1 MSKNL
6 KTGVVGPAG
15 TASHE
20 AATRLGYKDVAFF
33 RTITDVFV
41 ALENDEIHVGVVPIE
56 NIIRGNVGDTL
67 DGMYD
72 FEPKVIGEAVVP
84 IALCIASKAKK
95 KSDVKVVLSDQR
107 AIAQCLFYLNKK
119 FPDQEVINVA
129 SAAHAMRY
137 VAESRMN
144 DCAAIGSEFAAKQYK
159 LNVLD
164 RNIEDRKGN
173 LTRYLVVSKKIN
185 AKPAK
190 ESKTSIFIFPKA
202 KKDQPGILYYVSGC
216 FAKNNINLTQVSLRP
231 SRKKL
236 GIYYFYFE
244 FAGNE
249 KDANVQK
256 ALKELAKYS
265 DFKILGSFP
274 KVY

>member
-1 MSKNL
+1 MGKTI

-20 AATRLGYKDVAFF
+20 AATRLGYKEIVFF

-41 ALENDEIHVGVVPIE
+41 ALENGEIRVGVVPIE

-67 DGMYD
+67 DGLYD
-72 FEPKVIGEAVVP
+72 FEPKVVGEIVVP
-84 IALCIASKAKK
+84 INLCIASKTKNNIK
-95 KSDVKVVLSDQR
+95 MILSDQR

-159 LNVLD
+159 LNIID
-164 RNIEDRKGN
+164 KNIEDRKGN
-173 LTRYLVVSKKIN
+173 LTRYLVITKSIS
-185 AKPAK
+185 AKPGK
-190 ESKTSIFIFPKA
+190 KNKSSIFIFPKA

-216 FAKNNINLTQVSLRP
+216 FAKNDINLTQVSLRP

-236 GIYYFYFE
+236 GTYYFYFE
-244 FAGNE
+244 FEGHE
-249 KDANVQK
+249 KDARVQN
-256 ALKELAKYS
+256 ALKELGSYADY
-265 DFKILGSFP
+265 KILGSFP
-274 KVY
+274 RTF